1 MNREGAAARTAP
13 GGSGPPFAKSLEDML
28 VTLRRSSRDLAFYP
42 PDHPL
47 LKASMENVVSQLR
60 AVMATRT
67 PFAITVSRTS
77 LSVEGLP
84 VGQENRQLA
93 AMAGELFVRRIQ
105 QIQFEEGVGTEE
117 LAAFLRVIAS
127 DPKHLLEQGGP
138 AKALAALGGQRIQ
151 VTEMEFRHLSEAK
164 GPTGRTAGAA
174 DQGRGEAGG
183 PEAGSQGG
191 TDAGTSGEAI
201 RATAAAGVAAGSDRV
216 AGAAAGQKPSAAEAL
231 LSAMAPKGEE
241 TVEALILRLER
252 EAASGKPAGYEWVAG
267 RLETAASRAVR
278 DDRLKDVVASLRV
291 FLRHQR
297 ADNLGAPLRERAAR
311 AVETIAAG
319 GTVPYLVEHLR
330 SEADASAEDLVAVLM
345 GLEGRVIPPLLAL
358 LATGVQAVAR
368 ERLVAILAGLSEV
381 AQREWS
387 RALPEAD
394 REQACRLVPILGEIG
409 GEAGVALLASL
420 FRHRDVRV
428 RRETVR
434 ELGRIG
440 GTSAHRLLLQ
450 ALRDPDPA
458 VLELAIGLVG
468 AARVKLAIPA
478 LLRLAGQRVLSGRPF
493 AVQKAA
499 VTALGAVGDPGSLPK
514 LVSVL
519 RTRTWF
525 RRAAGDQLR
534 LAAAQALLSMLRPEA
549 REVVEVGAR
558 ARRGDVRRACNA
570 ALRKLGAPAL
580 TKE

>member
-1 MNREGAAARTAP
+1 MNREGAAAGTAS
-13 GGSGPPFAKSLEDML
+13 GGSGPTSVKDLEDLL

-42 PDHPL
+42 PKHPL
-47 LKASMENVVSQLR
+47 LKNSMENAVSLLR
-60 AVMATRT
+60 AVVGARA
-67 PFAITVSRTS
+67 PLAITVSRAS
-77 LSVEGLP
+77 FSFEGLP

-105 QIQFEEGVGTEE
+105 QIQFGEGVGREE
-117 LAAFLRVIAS
+117 LAAFLRMIAS

-138 AKALAALGGQRIQ
+138 AKALAALGSQRIQ

-164 GPTGRTAGAA
+164 GPAGRTAGAA
-174 DQGRGEAGG
+174 DQGRGKGGG
-183 PEAGSQGG
+183 PEAGSQEG
-191 TDAGTSGEAI
+191 TEAGTSGEAI
-201 RATAAAGVAAGSDRV
+201 RAPAAAGV
-216 AGAAAGQKPSAAEAL
+216 AAGQKPSAAEAL

-241 TVEALILRLER
+241 TVEALIRRLER
-252 EAASGKPAGYEWVAG
+252 EAASGKPAGYEWTAG

-297 ADNLGAPLRERAAR
+297 ADNLGEPLRERAAR

-319 GTVPYLVEHLR
+319 GTLPYLVEHLR
-330 SEADASAEDLVAVLM
+330 SEADASAEDLVAVLV

-358 LATGVQAVAR
+358 LATGGQAVAR

-381 AQREWS
+381 AQRELS

-394 REQACRLVPILGEIG
+394 RDQACRLVPILGEIG

-493 AVQKAA
+493 AVRKAA
-499 VTALGAVGDPGSLPK
+499 VTALGAMGDPGSIAM

-525 RRAAGDQLR
+525 KRAAGDQLR

-549 REVVEVGAR
+549 REVVEAGAR
-558 ARRGDVRRACNA
+558 SRRGDVRRACNA

>member
-1 MNREGAAARTAP
+1 MTREGAAAGTAP
-13 GGSGPPFAKSLEDML
+13 GGSGPTSVKDLEDLL

-42 PDHPL
+42 PKHPL
-47 LKASMENVVSQLR
+47 LKNSMENAVSLLR
-60 AVMATRT
+60 AVLGARA
-67 PFAITVSRTS
+67 PLAITVSRAS
-77 LSVEGLP
+77 FSFEGLP
-84 VGQENRQLA
+84 VGQENRQLG

-105 QIQFEEGVGTEE
+105 QIQFGEGVGMEE
-117 LAAFLRVIAS
+117 LAAFLRMIAS

-164 GPTGRTAGAA
+164 GPAGRTAGAA
-174 DQGRGEAGG
+174 DQGRGKEGG
-183 PEAGSQGG
+183 PEAGSQEG

-201 RATAAAGVAAGSDRV
+201 GATAAAGV
-216 AGAAAGQKPSAAEAL
+216 AAGQKPSAAEAL

-241 TVEALILRLER
+241 TVEALIRRLER
-252 EAASGKPAGYEWVAG
+252 EAASGKPAGYEWTAG
-267 RLETAASRAVR
+267 RLETAAGRAVR

-297 ADNLGAPLRERAAR
+297 ADNLGEPLRERAAR

-319 GTVPYLVEHLR
+319 STVPYLVEHLR
-330 SEADASAEDLVAVLM
+330 SEADASAEDLVAVLV

-358 LATGVQAVAR
+358 LATGGQAVAR

-381 AQREWS
+381 AQRELS

-394 REQACRLVPILGEIG
+394 RDQACRLVPILGEIG

-434 ELGRIG
+434 ELGRIE

-468 AARVKLAIPA
+468 AARVKLAIPG

-493 AVQKAA
+493 AVRKAA
-499 VTALGAVGDPGSLPK
+499 VTALGAMGDPGSIAM
-514 LVSVL
+514 LVRIL

-525 RRAAGDQLR
+525 KRAAGDQLR

-549 REVVEVGAR
+549 REVVEAGAR
-558 ARRGDVRRACNA
+558 SRRGDVRRACNA

-580 TKE
+580 TKG